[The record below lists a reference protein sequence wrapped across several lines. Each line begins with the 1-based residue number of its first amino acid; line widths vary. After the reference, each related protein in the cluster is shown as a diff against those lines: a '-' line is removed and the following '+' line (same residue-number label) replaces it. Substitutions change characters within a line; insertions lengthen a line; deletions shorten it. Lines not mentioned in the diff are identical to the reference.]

1 MIDPITAFAAASA
14 AFKGIKT
21 LVSAG
26 REVEDVTRQIGK
38 WFGAV
43 SDSQVAAAES
53 LRDKK
58 FIQKSIKHNLNYA
71 NRLKKFLEKYNIFS
85 NAVSA
90 NFLLLNFDECKY
102 SANFLY
108 QKLKNKGIIL
118 RSTEDGYHIKN
129 KLRLTIGSSR
139 ENLIFMNEVRKI
151 FN

>member
-1 MIDPITAFAAASA
+1 MYDYILDTVDHSLPL
-14 AFKGIKT
+14 FKV
-21 LVSAG
+21 L
-26 REVEDVTRQIGK
+26 
-38 WFGAV
+38 AV
-43 SDSQVAAAES
+43 SIAPKDKWNNPPPFNVNGLAQVAAAES
-53 LRDKK
+53 LKDKQ
-58 FIQKSIKHNLNYA
+58 FILKSIRHNLNYA

-85 NAVSA
+85 NDVSA

-139 ENLIFMNEVRKI
+139 ENLIFMNAVRKI